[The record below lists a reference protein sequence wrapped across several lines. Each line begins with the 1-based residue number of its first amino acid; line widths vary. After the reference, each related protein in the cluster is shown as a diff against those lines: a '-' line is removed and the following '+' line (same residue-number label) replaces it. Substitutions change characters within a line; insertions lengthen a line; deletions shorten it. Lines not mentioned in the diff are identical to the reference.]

1 MTIRY
6 LRRVARFPIQ
16 DSWVVF
22 DLGEVLSQAPPHL
35 GVLAGILGVDP
46 LVFAGS
52 YWAHSAVTGVPLTGA
67 SQQKAI
73 QTVADLYRNG
83 DALDTGTDGSQAL
96 TAFVAGKVAMMFN
109 SSGAA
114 GQITKTAPFGWE
126 ALPYPVTGNRD
137 TSGQIIGGAAIWV
150 SGNSHSPAEQVAS
163 WQLVSFL
170 ANPSSQATFS
180 TATGYVAINRQSA
193 DQVAY
198 KAPLAQQ
205 PALQTALIQL
215 TKTPTSSA
223 TAGCLSG
230 ALPTV
235 RTDVISALQSAFSG
249 ATSLPDPLA
258 AAQTK
263 SNTDIKTYLQQVGK

>member
-1 MTIRY
+1 M
-6 LRRVARFPIQ
+6 
-16 DSWVVF
+16 
-22 DLGEVLSQAPPHL
+22 
-35 GVLAGILGVDP
+35 LGVDP

-67 SQQKAI
+67 AQQKAI

-83 DALDTGTDGSQAL
+83 DALDTGADGSQAL

-114 GQITKTAPFGWE
+114 GQITKTAPFDWE

-137 TSGQIIGGAAIWV
+137 TSGPIIGGAAIWV

-163 WQLVSFL
+163 WQLASYL

-180 TATGYVAINRQSA
+180 TATGYVAINRQSG

-198 KAPLAQQ
+198 KATLAQQ
-205 PALQTALIQL
+205 PALQTALTQL

-249 ATSLPDPLA
+249 ATSLPEALA

-263 SNTDIKTYLQQVGK
+263 RNTDIKTYLQQVGK